1 MMHPH
6 DDSRNY
12 VGKKG
17 NLLGSILFA
26 KKNKTKKKQQQQQKN
41 QEKTKHV
48 CIDLHLISIHPGS
61 VRPYFDFSK
70 VFKWCMALKSMQ
82 VEL

>member
-1 MMHPH
+1 MTTVEIMWEKRGTCPVQFF
-6 DDSRNY
+6 SQ
-12 VGKKG
+12 KK
-17 NLLGSILFA
+17 
-26 KKNKTKKKQQQQQKN
+26 KKTKKKQQQQQKN